1 MQKSGGL
8 LANKKTISYVLIV
21 LAIVALLIGV
31 FTKVYTIWLLVAA
44 AFLVVGIV
52 FYRRAKK
59 QQE

>member
-31 FTKVYTIWLLVAA
+31 FTQMNTTWLLVAA